1 MNIFDI
7 ELPNDDI
14 KMLKQLSA
22 DGPFPSTP
30 ENDETLARL
39 KRLGLAENVL
49 CSKVNYV
56 VGFKISGMGKDYLV
70 LYPEITRK
78 RKADS
83 RRSFLRDL
91 SMVVIG
97 GLVTWGVEH
106 ASDLLAF
113 FQALFLD

>member
-14 KMLKQLSA
+14 KTLKQLSS

-30 ENDETLARL
+30 ENAETLARL

-49 CSKVNYV
+49 CSKFDFA

-70 LYPEITRK
+70 LYPGITRK
-78 RKADS
+78 RKSDS

-106 ASDLLAF
+106 ASDLLAL
-113 FQALFLD
+113 FQSLFLD

>member
-14 KMLKQLSA
+14 KMLKQLSS

-30 ENDETLARL
+30 ENAETLARL
-39 KRLGLAENVL
+39 KRLGLAENEL
-49 CSKVNYV
+49 CSKFDFA
-56 VGFKISGMGKDYLV
+56 VGAKISGMGKDYLV
-70 LYPEITRK
+70 LYPEIVRK

-106 ASDLLAF
+106 ASDLLAL
-113 FQALFLD
+113 FQALFLV